1 MDYEDIYEI
10 LKRIE
15 NARILVRRGNIEEA
29 ERVLFN
35 LEKDLRGVIFPNN
48 PLELLEEVKG

>member
-1 MDYEDIYEI
+1 MDYEDIYETI
-10 LKRIE
+10 KRIE
-15 NARILVRRGNIEEA
+15 NARILMRRGNIEEA

-35 LEKDLRGVIFPNN
+35 LEKDLRWVIFPNN